1 MDPWNTEN
9 PASGASTGD
18 PAVEHARRSL
28 EEVRASAEDLASRG
42 SDAIRSSTARAREAL
57 THTTDQAAHYIQ
69 QQPLKALL
77 MAAAAG
83 AAIAMLAGL
92 LSKSHHTH

>member
-1 MDPWNTEN
+1 MDQWNTEN
-9 PASGASTGD
+9 PTSGSSSD

-28 EEVRASAEDLASRG
+28 EDVRASAEELKARG
-42 SDAIRSSTARAREAL
+42 SDAIRSSTARAREAIS
-57 THTTDQAAHYIQ
+57 HTTDQATQYIQ